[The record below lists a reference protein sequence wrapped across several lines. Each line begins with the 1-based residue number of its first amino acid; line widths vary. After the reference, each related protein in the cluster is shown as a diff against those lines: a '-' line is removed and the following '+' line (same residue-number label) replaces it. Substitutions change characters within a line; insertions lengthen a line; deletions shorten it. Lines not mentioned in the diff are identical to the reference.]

1 MGRKLST
8 LQLALLVSLGAHGA
22 LLAVRIVDPQGFN
35 RIFEDTP
42 LEVIL
47 VNSRS
52 GEAPEKARAIAQA
65 SLAGGGEAQT
75 GRATSPLPPSA
86 LVKAPENELAER
98 AARQLERYRDDPDA
112 RFDLPLR
119 IEGTDFQRRIWTA
132 LCEIPR
138 GRTLT
143 YGELARKLGCAG
155 VESPRAVGQAC
166 GDNHLPIVIPCHR
179 VVAAS
184 GVGGFAHS
192 TGGYLLE
199 AKRWLLMH
207 ESSTDAFALKP

>member
-65 SLAGGGEAQT
+65 SLAGGGDAQT

-86 LVKAPENELAER
+86 LTLSRPAPAPTRKAP
-98 AARQLERYRDDPDA
+98 
-112 RFDLPLR
+112 
-119 IEGTDFQRRIWTA
+119 G
-132 LCEIPR
+132 
-138 GRTLT
+138 
-143 YGELARKLGCAG
+143 
-155 VESPRAVGQAC
+155 SSS
-166 GDNHLPIVIPCHR
+166 HHR
-179 VVAAS
+179 VI
-184 GVGGFAHS
+184 
-192 TGGYLLE
+192 
-199 AKRWLLMH
+199 R
-207 ESSTDAFALKP
+207 